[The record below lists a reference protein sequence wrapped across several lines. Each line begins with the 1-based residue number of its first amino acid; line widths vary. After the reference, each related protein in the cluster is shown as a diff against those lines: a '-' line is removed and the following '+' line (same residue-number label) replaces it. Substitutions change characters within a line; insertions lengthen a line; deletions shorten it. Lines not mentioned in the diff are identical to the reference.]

1 MAEPQI
7 SRDRQLI
14 GRLMAG
20 VRPHGRMVGLGVL
33 GMVLTAATEPL
44 LPAIFK
50 VLLDDGFGRQGHDW
64 MLWAMP
70 LAVVVLF
77 VARGMATF
85 LMTYAMA
92 WVSQRLLADL
102 RRDMFARLTALPFD
116 FFAREPAGQIISRI
130 VADVGHV
137 TATLTQVAT
146 TLIRDSVVILGLLGW
161 LLWLNW
167 KLTMIVA
174 VLIPVVALMVRS
186 YSRRMRRL
194 SNEQMRFTGQLTSVI
209 EEAIRCNPVVKVFG
223 GQAWEQSRFA
233 AASEG
238 LRRFAMRMTVA
249 GATIVPVTQIAASIS
264 VAIVI
269 AIALVQSRA
278 DETTVGGFVSFVTA
292 MLMLLAPLKR
302 LANINTDLQRA
313 LAAADVVYQF
323 IDEPRESDTG
333 HQTLEHAKGELR
345 FEQVGFRYPNA
356 STQALS
362 DINLDI
368 RAGQTIALVGPS
380 GGGKTTLANLIP
392 RFQSP
397 TSGRI
402 LLDGVPIESLTLESL
417 RRQVAWVSQ
426 HVMLFND
433 TLAANVA
440 YGDRNGASRERIE
453 AALEAAHLSDFVKGL
468 PQGLD
473 TLIGDNGIRLSGG
486 QRQRLSIARAI
497 LKDAPII
504 IFDEATSAL
513 DNASERAVQA
523 AIEGLMTHRTTLVIA
538 HRLSTVVRADRILV
552 LSEGRVIESGRH
564 DELLSQGGAY
574 AHLYRMGQ
582 TGDSI
587 PDAAPEV

>member
-1 MAEPQI
+1 MV
-7 SRDRQLI
+7 
-14 GRLMAG
+14 AG
-20 VRPHGRMVGLGVL
+20 VRPYRRMVILGVL
-33 GMVLTAATEPL
+33 GMILTAATEPL

-50 VLLDDGFGRQGHDW
+50 ILLDDGFGRQGQNW
-64 MLWAMP
+64 MLWVMP
-70 LAVVVLF
+70 LAVVALF

-116 FFAREPAGQIISRI
+116 FFAREPAGQLISRI
-130 VADVGHV
+130 VADVGNV
-137 TATLTQVAT
+137 TGTLTQVAT
-146 TLIRDSVVILGLLGW
+146 TLVRDSVVILGLLGW
-161 LLWLNW
+161 LVWLNW
-167 KLTMIVA
+167 KLTLIVA
-174 VLIPVVALMVRS
+174 VLIPVVALMVRA

-194 SNEQMRFTGQLTSVI
+194 SNEQMRYTGELTSVI
-209 EEAIRCNPVVKVFG
+209 EEAIRCNPVVKVYG
-223 GQAWEQSRFA
+223 GQGWEQSRFA

-249 GATIVPVTQIAASIS
+249 GATIVPVTQIAASVS

-323 IDEPRESDTG
+323 IDEPCEPDAG
-333 HQTLEHAKGELR
+333 QQTLERAKGDLR
-345 FEQVGFRYPNA
+345 FESVGFRYPGA
-356 STQALS
+356 GADALS
-362 DINLDI
+362 AIDLDV

-380 GGGKTTLANLIP
+380 GGGKSTLAHLIP

-397 TSGRI
+397 SSGRI
-402 LLDGVPIESLTLESL
+402 LLDGIPIESLTLASL

-440 YGDRNGASRERIE
+440 YGDERGASRERIE
-453 AALEAAHLSDFVKGL
+453 AAIRAAYLEDFVQQL

-473 TLIGDNGIRLSGG
+473 TVIGDNGIRLSGG

-497 LKDAPII
+497 LKDAPVI

-523 AIEGLMTHRTTLVIA
+523 AIEALMAHRTTLVIA
-538 HRLSTVVRADRILV
+538 HRLSTVVNADRILV
-552 LSEGRVIESGRH
+552 LSAGTIVESGRH
-564 DELLSQGGAY
+564 DELLGAGGLY
-574 AHLYRMGQ
+574 AQLYRMGLA
-582 TGDSI
+582 GDS
-587 PDAAPEV
+587 AA

>member
-1 MAEPQI
+1 
-7 SRDRQLI
+7 
-14 GRLMAG
+14 
-20 VRPHGRMVGLGVL
+20 
-33 GMVLTAATEPL
+33 
-44 LPAIFK
+44 
-50 VLLDDGFGRQGHDW
+50 
-64 MLWAMP
+64 
-70 LAVVVLF
+70 VLF

-116 FFAREPAGQIISRI
+116 FFAREPAGQLISRI
-130 VADVGHV
+130 VADVGNV
-137 TATLTQVAT
+137 TGTLTQVAT
-146 TLIRDSVVILGLLGW
+146 TLVRDSVVILGLLGW

-167 KLTMIVA
+167 QLTLIVA
-174 VLIPVVALMVRS
+174 VLIPVVALMVRA

-194 SNEQMRFTGQLTSVI
+194 SNEQMRYTGELTSVI
-209 EEAIRCNPVVKVFG
+209 EEAIRCNPVVKVYG
-223 GQAWEQSRFA
+223 GQSWEQSRFA

-278 DETTVGGFVSFVTA
+278 DATTVGGFVSFVTA

-313 LAAADVVYQF
+313 MAAADVVYQF
-323 IDEPRESDTG
+323 IDEPCEPDEGRK
-333 HQTLEHAKGELR
+333 TLERAKGELR
-345 FEQVGFRYPNA
+345 FESVGFRYPGA
-356 STQALS
+356 GSDALS
-362 DINLDI
+362 ALDLDV

-380 GGGKTTLANLIP
+380 GGGKSTLAHLIP

-402 LLDGVPIESLTLESL
+402 LLDGMPIESLTLASL

-440 YGDRNGASRERIE
+440 YGDERGASRERIE
-453 AALEAAHLSDFVKGL
+453 AAIRAAYLEDFVQQL

-473 TLIGDNGIRLSGG
+473 TVIGDNGIRLSGG

-523 AIEGLMTHRTTLVIA
+523 AIEALMAHRTTLVIA
-538 HRLSTVVRADRILV
+538 HRLSTVVHADRILV
-552 LSEGRVIESGRH
+552 LSAGRIVESGRH
-564 DELLSQGGAY
+564 DELMSAGGLY
-574 AHLYRMGQ
+574 AQLYRMGQ
-582 TGDSI
+582 SGDSQ
-587 PDAAPEV
+587 PEPQV

>member
-1 MAEPQI
+1 
-7 SRDRQLI
+7 
-14 GRLMAG
+14 
-20 VRPHGRMVGLGVL
+20 
-33 GMVLTAATEPL
+33 
-44 LPAIFK
+44 
-50 VLLDDGFGRQGHDW
+50 
-64 MLWAMP
+64 
-70 LAVVVLF
+70 
-77 VARGMATF
+77 
-85 LMTYAMA
+85 
-92 WVSQRLLADL
+92 
-102 RRDMFARLTALPFD
+102 
-116 FFAREPAGQIISRI
+116 
-130 VADVGHV
+130 
-137 TATLTQVAT
+137 
-146 TLIRDSVVILGLLGW
+146 
-161 LLWLNW
+161 
-167 KLTMIVA
+167 
-174 VLIPVVALMVRS
+174 
-186 YSRRMRRL
+186 
-194 SNEQMRFTGQLTSVI
+194 
-209 EEAIRCNPVVKVFG
+209 
-223 GQAWEQSRFA
+223 
-233 AASEG
+233 
-238 LRRFAMRMTVA
+238 MRMTVA

-323 IDEPRESDTG
+323 IDEPCEPDTG
-333 HQTLEHAKGELR
+333 RETIERARGDLR
-345 FEQVGFRYPNA
+345 FDQVGFCYPNA
-356 STQALS
+356 SAQALS
-362 DINLDI
+362 GIDLEI

-392 RFQSP
+392 RFQAP

-402 LLDGVPIESLTLESL
+402 FLDGVPIELLTLDSL

-440 YGDRNGASRERIE
+440 YGDERGASRERID
-453 AALEAAHLSDFVKGL
+453 AAIKAAHLDDFVKGL

-523 AIEGLMTHRTTLVIA
+523 AIEVLMKDRTTLVIA

-564 DELLSQGGAY
+564 DELLSLEGVY

-582 TGDSI
+582 AGGPIS
-587 PDAAPEV
+587 DASPEV